1 MLLKFKNKDTVAF
14 EVEGLET
21 ELQNAAAQ
29 NAFLLASFKALLEFI
44 KDFSLDI
51 EEIQSDA
58 FKENVDSI
66 SNHFSKERKLRRLQ
80 SSFTKNKKMI
90 AAFIER
96 QKQYLED
103 REYELKDIIDLLT
116 KAMVELDSDAQE
128 YNQKILKQSE
138 KIERITHLDD
148 IKKIK
153 QALAQEIEQI
163 RETVK
168 EKQTQDLA
176 KLEKLSKQ
184 VTTLNVQLKTAREE
198 SLTDGLT
205 GINNRKAFD
214 QYLQQLVAQNTKSK
228 RHFSVLLLD
237 IDDFKKV
244 NDSHGHQIGDRVILA
259 VVNKCRQSI
268 RNEDFMARYGG
279 EEFVIILPG
288 ASHRDAVKKAEH
300 ICNTIGS
307 TRYSLEDVKP
317 GQTLSV
323 TVSIGVSRFRKSDTI
338 TDVLK
343 RADKALYRA
352 KHSGKNCVVSEKDLE
367 NNYANIAGYS

>member
-1 MLLKFKNKDTVAF
+1 MLLKLKKRDAVAF
-14 EVEGLET
+14 EVEGLEK
-21 ELQNAAAQ
+21 ELQNAAAKKT
-29 NAFLLASFKALLEFI
+29 FLLDSFKALLGFI

-58 FKENVDSI
+58 FKKNVNGI
-66 SNHFSKERKLRRLQ
+66 SDNFSKEKKLRRLQ
-80 SSFTKNKKMI
+80 STFEKNKKMI

-96 QKQYLED
+96 QKQYLYD
-103 REYELKDIIDLLT
+103 REYELKDIIELLT

-128 YNQKILKQSE
+128 YNQKILEQSE
-138 KIERITHLDD
+138 KIERITLLDD

-176 KLEKLSKQ
+176 KLDKLSKQ
-184 VTTLNVQLKTAREE
+184 VSTLNVQLKTAREE

-214 QYLQQLVAQNTKSK
+214 NYLQKLVSQNTKSK
-228 RHFSVLLLD
+228 KQFSVLLLD
-237 IDDFKKV
+237 IDNFKKV
-244 NDSHGHQIGDRVILA
+244 NDSYGHQIGDRVILA

-288 ASHRDAVKKAEH
+288 ASHRDAVKKADH
-300 ICNTIGS
+300 ICKTIGS

-323 TVSIGVSRFRKSDTI
+323 TVSIGVSRFRKSDTV
-338 TDVLK
+338 TAVLE
-343 RADKALYRA
+343 RADKSLYRA

-367 NNYANIAGYS
+367 ND